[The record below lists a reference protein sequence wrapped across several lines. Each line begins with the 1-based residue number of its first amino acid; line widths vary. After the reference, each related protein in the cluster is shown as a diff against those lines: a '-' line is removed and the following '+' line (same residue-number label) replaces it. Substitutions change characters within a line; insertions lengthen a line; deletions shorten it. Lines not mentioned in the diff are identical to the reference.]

1 MWTYK
6 STLTTLKPLSIGLDD
21 FFNFAE
27 SFPFD
32 VVESKFPSY
41 NIVNIDNKN
50 YLIEMALA
58 GYKKEDID
66 ITHEN
71 GVLTVSHVK
80 PKAELSKARVIH
92 NGITKKSFSKPFAV
106 ADSVVV
112 ESATF
117 VDGLL
122 TISLKDTT
130 PEPKTNK
137 IKIS

>member
-1 MWTYK
+1 
-6 STLTTLKPLSIGLDD
+6 
-21 FFNFAE
+21 
-27 SFPFD
+27 
-32 VVESKFPSY
+32 
-41 NIVNIDNKN
+41 
-50 YLIEMALA
+50 MALA
-58 GYKKEDID
+58 GYKKEDIN

-80 PKAELSKARVIH
+80 PKAEFSKAKVIH

-106 ADSVVV
+106 ADSVIV

-130 PEPKTNK
+130 PEPKKNK
-137 IKIS
+137 IEIN